1 MLLYSSRVR
10 RRAGVKP
17 AFNTPLLAAHA
28 AANPLPVVAPV
39 PVPPPPVPVVEP
51 VPVALPPVPVP
62 LVEPVPVVPVLPAV
76 PPDPEVGASPMTPVQ
91 AIPDTI
97 KVAAMQPR
105 AAGRKAKA
113 RMSSSPE
120 WTEPQSTA

>member
-28 AANPLPVVAPV
+28 TANPFPVVAPV

-51 VPVALPPVPVP
+51 VPVALPPVPGP
-62 LVEPVPVVPVLPAV
+62 LVEPVPVVPAV
-76 PPDPEVGASPMTPVQ
+76 PPAPELVASPMTPVQ

-97 KVAAMQPR
+97 KVAATQPR

-120 WTEPQSTA
+120 